1 LKPFVATR
9 CVACQIQAEVSSS
22 SQLTKLEEK
31 IAALERDNLELQK
44 ACSAKDAQLFT
55 SRTEANTT
63 LEVKNRY
70 SKELATT

>member
-1 LKPFVATR
+1 
-9 CVACQIQAEVSSS
+9 
-22 SQLTKLEEK
+22 LTKLEEK